1 MTLCVVLQSR
11 GVLLLDNII
20 IAGIE
25 MPRVKTIEIGGSY
38 ESKEATMASGK
49 TVRDI
54 IGWRAE
60 ISATWEWVP
69 AGLLSQ
75 LLPIARAGAF
85 VEIQYPDS
93 IGVDASGMFSIEIG
107 NQKIFKFVNGVPMW
121 YNVELTATAQ
131 EVV

>member
-1 MTLCVVLQSR
+1 MTLCAVSQSR

-38 ESKEATMASGK
+38 ESKESTMASGK
-49 TVRDI
+49 IVRDI
-54 IGWRAE
+54 IGWRTE

-69 AGLLSQ
+69 AGLFSQ

-93 IGVDASGMFSIEIG
+93 TGTDANGMFSITIG